1 MSASSRLRRLFGWMW
16 CGSWD
21 FSTCLRSFPYPTCLP
36 TDENSLHAST
46 PSEGTTP
53 SRMAA

>member
-1 MSASSRLRRLFGWMW
+1 MHLCPLLAL
-16 CGSWD
+16 
-21 FSTCLRSFPYPTCLP
+21 TTLP

-53 SRMAA
+53 SLMAACSRRPTDSTAMP